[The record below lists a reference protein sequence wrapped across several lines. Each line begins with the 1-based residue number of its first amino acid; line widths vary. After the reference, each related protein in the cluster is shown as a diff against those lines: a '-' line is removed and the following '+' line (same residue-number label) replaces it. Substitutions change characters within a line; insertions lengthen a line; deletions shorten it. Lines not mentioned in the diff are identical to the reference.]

1 MATNGVAEQAEYF
14 LPQCREAFDEGFSDG
29 TLHHDHPMDTFEH
42 LENPAQRRRF
52 CGHVDLIGEGLVGLR
67 QAGAQPALGDRINQ

>member
-29 TLHHDHPMDTFEH
+29 TLHHDHSMDIFEH
-42 LENPAQRRRF
+42 FTSCES
-52 CGHVDLIGEGLVGLR
+52 VS
-67 QAGAQPALGDRINQ
+67 